1 MAKKLI
7 VMVHD
12 TDDYNERLSNEYYNF
27 AGTLDEFV
35 DVIRKDYPQALCEE
49 SVEEEI
55 EGDIMEESACYILTD
70 EQHNMGET
78 MRIYEIME
86 D

>member
-1 MAKKLI
+1 MATKLI
-7 VMVHD
+7 VMVQD
-12 TDDYNERLSNEYYNF
+12 TDEYSEKLSNEFYNHD
-27 AGTLDEFV
+27 GTLDEFV
-35 DVIRKDYPQALCEE
+35 GIIRKDYPQALCEE
-49 SVEEEI
+49 SNEEP
-55 EGDIMEESACYILTD
+55 EGDIMEQTDRYILTD